1 MNSRRYI
8 SIRTKIIVSFLA
20 VILFGGI
27 LSLSFGWR
35 LVHQTILS
43 QAQDKVRHDLQTA
56 WIVYNER
63 LNVIQQTLLLTS
75 RREIM
80 SDLMSGKNYTTVAT
94 YLKKIKRENA
104 LDILTLTDGEG
115 TVVLRVDGGIGT
127 GDSMADNPLVR
138 RALEGK
144 DASGSLVLR
153 QDEILGE
160 APGLAERAMIPFVP
174 TLRSTQTPEAREGS
188 GLFQM
193 AAVPIHGPGGV
204 VLGVLYGG
212 NLLNRSNEIV
222 DGVKEAVYEGAK
234 YRGADI
240 GTATIFLYDLRIAT
254 NVMGKGGKRAV
265 GTLVSDEVATPVLR
279 EGRRWVGRAFVVN
292 DWYIT
297 SYDPIREPDGRIVG
311 MLYVGMLERPYIDAA
326 RRVMFT
332 FTGIAT
338 LCVILLL
345 VILFFS
351 TTSIVRPLQKMVEAT
366 EKISRG
372 DLSSRVDVTSRDE
385 IGYLAISFNRMTEN
399 LSNAKE
405 ELVDWGTT
413 LEKKVDERT
422 SALVEMQQQMI
433 QSEKLAS
440 LGKLSASIAHEINN
454 PLGGILIYAHLI
466 QEDLKP
472 DDPAYENLSKIIK
485 ETTRCKNIVKDLLE
499 FARSKEPRKEIID
512 LNRTLERALD
522 IVEKQAAF
530 QDVRIHKQLAP
541 DLPAVIAD
549 ANQLQQ
555 VFLNIIINGCE
566 AMDGKGNLTLTTARD
581 PKGKT
586 VSVGIRDTGCGMSA
600 EVKDMIFEPFFTTK
614 EVGKGT
620 GLGLSVSYG
629 IITKHQGTISV
640 ESEPGRG
647 ATFTVTLPVGTGK
660 DEEPSRVSRLPAASR
675 GGASA
680 S

>member
-1 MNSRRYI
+1 MERTMNRRRYI
-8 SIRTKIIVSFLA
+8 SIRTKLIASFLA

-35 LVHQTILS
+35 LVHKTILS
-43 QAQDKVRHDLQTA
+43 QAQDKVRHDLKTA
-56 WIVYNER
+56 WIVYEER
-63 LNVIQQTLLLTS
+63 LSLIQQTLLLTS

-80 SDLMSGKNYTTVAT
+80 SDLMSGKNYATLAT
-94 YLKKIKRENA
+94 YLKKIKRDNA

-115 TVVLRVDGGIGT
+115 AVVLRIDGGIGT

-138 RALEGK
+138 RALEGT
-144 DASGSLVLR
+144 DASGSIVLR
-153 QDEILGE
+153 REEILGE
-160 APGLAERAMIPFVP
+160 APGLAERAEIPFVP
-174 TLRSTQTPEAREGS
+174 TMRSTQTPEAREGS

-193 AAVPIHGPGGV
+193 AAVPILGPGGT

-234 YRGADI
+234 YRGDDI

-254 NVMGKGGKRAV
+254 NVMGKGGRRAI
-265 GTLVSDEVATPVLR
+265 GTLVSDEVAPPVLK
-279 EGRRWVGRAFVVN
+279 EGRRWVGRAFVVD

-297 SYDPIREPDGRIVG
+297 SYDPIRDPDGRIVG
-311 MLYVGMLERPYIDAA
+311 MLYVGMLERPYIDSVW
-326 RRVMFT
+326 RVMFT
-332 FTGIAT
+332 FTGIGF

-466 QEDLKP
+466 QEDMKQ

-541 DLPAVIAD
+541 DLPAVVAD

-566 AMDGKGNLTLTTARD
+566 AMDGKGDLTLTTAHDSRF
-581 PKGKT
+581 KT
-586 VSVGIRDTGCGMSA
+586 VSVGVRDTGCGMSS
-600 EVKDMIFEPFFTTK
+600 EVKGMIFEPFFTTK

-640 ESEPGRG
+640 DSEPGKG

-660 DEEPSRVSRLPAASR
+660 DEELGRVSRLP
-675 GGASA
+675 GAR
-680 S
+680 